1 MKHFL
6 LSLLTVALSFTLGA
20 CACGSKSPKSST
32 LEERFKSADTNKD
45 GKLSKPE
52 FRNSMIE
59 QAFVLFDTNKDGSI
73 TLEEFVSCGG
83 SATSFKKIDING
95 NGVIT
100 LEEAKGAK
108 IAIDNMTAAFFG
120 ADVDKDGYVTLG
132 EALAY
137 REKVRAV
144 TR

>member
-1 MKHFL
+1 MKHLFVTL
-6 LSLLTVALSFTLGA
+6 PTLALALCLGA
-20 CACGSKSPKSST
+20 CACGSNRPKSST
-32 LEERFKSADTNKD
+32 LEVRFHAADVNKD
-45 GKLSKPE
+45 GKLSRPE
-52 FRNSMIE
+52 VRKSMLE

-73 TLEEFVSCGG
+73 TLAEFVSCGG
-83 SATSFKKIDING
+83 SAHSFKKIDING

-108 IAIDNMTAAFFG
+108 IAIDNMTAAFFA

-137 REKVRAV
+137 RERVRAA

>member
-1 MKHFL
+1 MKNL
-6 LSLLTVALSFTLGA
+6 LLIPLTAALALSLGA
-20 CACGSKSPKSST
+20 CACGSKRPASST
-32 LEERFKSADTNKD
+32 LEARFAAADVDKD
-45 GKLSKPE
+45 GKLSRPE
-52 FRNSMIE
+52 VRNSMLE

-73 TLEEFVSCGG
+73 TLEEFVACGG
-83 SATSFKKIDING
+83 SAKSFKKIDTNG

-100 LEEAKGAK
+100 LQEAKGAK
-108 IAIDNMTAAFFG
+108 IAIDNMTAAFFV
-120 ADVDKDGYVTLG
+120 ADVDNDGYVTLG